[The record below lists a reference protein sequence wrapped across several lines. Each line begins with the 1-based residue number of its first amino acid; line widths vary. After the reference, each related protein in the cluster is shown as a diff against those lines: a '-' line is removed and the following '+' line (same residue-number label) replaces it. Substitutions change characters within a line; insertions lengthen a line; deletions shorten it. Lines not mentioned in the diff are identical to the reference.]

1 MRAGLLQELKA
12 KGRLQRVTLP
22 ALKAAGAASFCWL
35 GAGEQVFVCVLL
47 LLLARRRG
55 VPALPTTCA
64 VTRLAAVFPGSP
76 GHFVIS
82 FVPAPLSANA

>member
-55 VPALPTTCA
+55 VPALPTMRA
-64 VTRLAAVFPGSP
+64 VMRLAALFPGSR

-82 FVPAPLSANA
+82 FVLAPHSASA

>member
-22 ALKAAGAASFCWL
+22 ALKAAGTASFCWL

-47 LLLARRRG
+47 LLLAR
-55 VPALPTTCA
+55 
-64 VTRLAAVFPGSP
+64 
-76 GHFVIS
+76 
-82 FVPAPLSANA
+82 